1 MAFKRSPYDE
11 VKPDSKGY
19 KRPKKS
25 EGSNHF
31 PDSNNKHDID
41 EIHEAPGSKVERC
54 KKKVPANKLKKKV
67 LKKIISKTEDSVA
80 ELTNV
85 VPKLLITG
93 LPHSVDKFTLKEVFP
108 LATLVKL
115 SKKASSRYAFLDFSS
130 KKDYSDAVKLLK
142 SLEFCGVKPNY
153 RIIVG
158 SNENVIKSQNTKH
171 LANKPN
177 CLRIRNLPY
186 SLTLNEIKA
195 EFPLADQIHLD
206 INKLGIFNG
215 SCILEMKSND
225 DLQAVLNECKHK
237 YIGGRLVR
245 AEAQCSMKT
254 QSSKP
259 VNPNASFGLR
269 LKEVPN
275 VIEDSYI
282 KGLFPEDSVAGL
294 SSRPVQDSNTRNVF
308 IFFKR
313 NAQRKSA
320 LKMFKNE
327 VIMGY
332 PISCRL
338 WVATNRRHKS
348 QKKGTTT
355 PVISDRVKP
364 KPVKPVRC
372 EQTTSFS
379 VNSTAPDA
387 TKKHIVFDPDDD

>member
-1 MAFKRSPYDE
+1 MTLKVEPNLIFKMTFKRSSYDE
-11 VKPDSKGY
+11 VKPDSKGD
-19 KRPKKS
+19 KRSKKS
-25 EGSNHF
+25 EGSNHL
-31 PDSNNKHDID
+31 PDSNNKYDID
-41 EIHEAPGSKVERC
+41 ELHKAPCSKVERC
-54 KKKVPANKLKKKV
+54 ESKVSANKSKKKLLKEF
-67 LKKIISKTEDSVA
+67 ISKNKDSVG
-80 ELTNV
+80 ELTNG
-85 VPKLLITG
+85 VPKLLITS
-93 LPHSVDKFTLKEVFP
+93 LPHSVNKSTLKEVFP
-108 LATLVKL
+108 LATRVKL

-130 KKDYSDAVKLLK
+130 SGDYSDAMKRLE

-158 SNENVIKSQNTKH
+158 SDENVIKSQNTKQ

-206 INKLGIFNG
+206 VNKLGIFNG

-225 DLQAVLNECKHK
+225 DLQAVLNQCKHK
-237 YIGGRLVR
+237 YIGDRLVR
-245 AEAQCSMKT
+245 AEAQCTMKT

-259 VNPNASFGLR
+259 VDPNASFGLR

-275 VIEDSYI
+275 VIKDSYI
-282 KGLFPEDSVAGL
+282 KGLFPKDSVVGL
-294 SSRPVQDSNTRNVF
+294 SSRSVQDSNTRNVF
-308 IFFKR
+308 IFFKN

-338 WVATNRRHKS
+338 WGMCIELIN
-348 QKKGTTT
+348 
-355 PVISDRVKP
+355 
-364 KPVKPVRC
+364 
-372 EQTTSFS
+372 
-379 VNSTAPDA
+379 
-387 TKKHIVFDPDDD
+387 